1 MSTATLNSEKKKAL
15 IPKLRFQEFSKVS
28 LYKKYSFNDVFQFS
42 TGKNIKQNEASP
54 DFETPCV
61 RYGELYHMYNEV
73 IYNVIN
79 KTSLDKSELHFSKG
93 DEILLPSA
101 GEDPLDIGSASALTI
116 ENIAIGR
123 TINILRPIKEN
134 VYSQIYA
141 SYYINHKLKK
151 KISKLAKGSSISNVY
166 NSDLKTLEIILP
178 DFSEQQ
184 KIASFLSAV
193 DEKIQQLSRKKEL
206 LGQYK
211 KGVMQQLFS
220 GILRFK
226 DANGMDYADWEEKV
240 LGDILKRTS
249 TGLNPRTNFILGSG
263 KNYYV
268 TIKNIS
274 NGTLDFKS
282 CEKID
287 DEAMKL
293 IKKRSDL
300 SKNDIIM
307 SSIGN
312 IGEAYLLDK
321 DPIDWNINES
331 VFVLRAS
338 EYVLPKYLYYI
349 ITNDISKC
357 YFESNS
363 TGSSFKSIKLVAL
376 KLLPI
381 KLPSLHE
388 QQKIANFLSSIDAKI
403 EITSQQMNQM
413 QSFKKGLLQQ
423 LFVKL

>member
-1 MSTATLNSEKKKAL
+1 MSTKTLNSEKKKAL
-15 IPKLRFQEFSKVS
+15 IPELRFQEFSEVS

-73 IYNVIN
+73 IYKVIN

-134 VYSQIYA
+134 VYSQTYA

-184 KIASFLSAV
+184 KTATFLSAI
-193 DEKIQQLSRKKEL
+193 DTKIQQLSRKKEL
-206 LGQYK
+206 LEQYK
-211 KGVMQQLFS
+211 KGVIQQLFS
-220 GILRFK
+220 GKLRFK
-226 DANGMDYADWEEKV
+226 DEAGKDYADWDYKV
-240 LGDILKRTS
+240 LDDVIHFVNGKGHEQSIDENGDFVVVNSKFVSTQGRVRKFCNTQISPLTKGDMVLVMSDVPNGKALAKCYLIEKDNVYTLNQRVCGLKAKKDN
-249 TGLNPRTNFILGSG
+249 LNEF
-263 KNYYV
+263 
-268 TIKNIS
+268 
-274 NGTLDFKS
+274 
-282 CEKID
+282 
-287 DEAMKL
+287 L
-293 IKKRSDL
+293 I
-300 SKNDIIM
+300 
-307 SSIGN
+307 
-312 IGEAYLLDK
+312 YLLNRNKYYLSFDSGVGQTNLKK
-321 DPIDWNINES
+321 DE
-331 VFVLRAS
+331 VLNCP
-338 EYVLPKYLYYI
+338 LFIP
-349 ITNDISKC
+349 T
-357 YFESNS
+357 
-363 TGSSFKSIKLVAL
+363 SIK
-376 KLLPI
+376 
-381 KLPSLHE
+381 E

-403 EITSQQMNQM
+403 ESTSQQINQT

-423 LFVKL
+423 MFV